1 MAETRLEGRGM
12 HVEEREFRT
21 EKREDTCREMRR
33 YVATIG
39 FFDGVHRGHQYLIG
53 QLRREASA
61 LGLGSMLV
69 TFDRHPRQVLHAD
82 YVPSLLSTLDE
93 KVELLR

>member
-1 MAETRLEGRGM
+1 MAEIRLEGRGM
-12 HVEEREFRT
+12 HVEAREFRV

-69 TFDRHPRQVLHAD
+69 TLNGEIGRAVQQECRDRSRM
-82 YVPSLLSTLDE
+82 PSSA
-93 KVELLR
+93 